1 MTDVLKLYKAE
12 SYGKLFQYFFELYV
26 IAFTMGVATDEFEKN
41 RKNIHNMDRDV
52 ERTKKYD
59 RVVSTANRRDSSV

>member
-41 RKNIHNMDRDV
+41 RKKHTQYGHR
-52 ERTKKYD
+52 
-59 RVVSTANRRDSSV
+59 

>member
-26 IAFTMGVATDEFEKN
+26 IAFTMGVATDEFEKIE
-41 RKNIHNMDRDV
+41 KTYPIWTSI
-52 ERTKKYD
+52 RTMK
-59 RVVSTANRRDSSV
+59 